1 MHFYGVQDQM
11 SRVEDIRLQFARQ
24 LYARCLEQYGKSHP
38 ESRLVAKYIASL
50 EGQGSPKAG
59 SVRPGTQHYMIG
71 R

>member
-11 SRVEDIRLQFARQ
+11 SRVEDVRLQFARQ
-24 LYARCLEQYGKSHP
+24 LYARCLEQYGKHHP

-50 EGQGSPKAG
+50 EGQGSLKSGVQPG
-59 SVRPGTQHYMIG
+59 SSQHYMIG